1 MANPKLGAKSVPG
14 VACYPLV
21 THKKFSNKFWGS
33 HNWCPWTHIL
43 DSHIGQSYW
52 TVIMTVLFFIV
63 PVQYD
68 CPVCEMCLNKP
79 SSSHKNVRPL
89 FIVKIWILGY
99 NVFKYLLLLCHN
111 AHVMIINV
119 CSWSIGNL
127 GNSVD
132 IYPIFG
138 NAANQRTDQR
148 RATTESDSVRCV
160 GRGSPK
166 TRRKWTE
173 KAQIKKKLPPTGCL
187 SLIPR
192 SRSQTQWMEDP

>member
-68 CPVCEMCLNKP
+68 CPVCEKCLNKP

-99 NVFKYLLLLCHN
+99 NVTSKQLWGPKMPYL
-111 AHVMIINV
+111 
-119 CSWSIGNL
+119 W
-127 GNSVD
+127 D
-132 IYPIFG
+132 IKP
-138 NAANQRTDQR
+138 
-148 RATTESDSVRCV
+148 
-160 GRGSPK
+160 
-166 TRRKWTE
+166 
-173 KAQIKKKLPPTGCL
+173 KLPI
-187 SLIPR
+187 SLEFLTSWCKILNLFPFDDDE
-192 SRSQTQWMEDP
+192 SRLIDLLASAAGKN

>member
-99 NVFKYLLLLCHN
+99 NVRN
-111 AHVMIINV
+111 
-119 CSWSIGNL
+119 
-127 GNSVD
+127 
-132 IYPIFG
+132 P
-138 NAANQRTDQR
+138 
-148 RATTESDSVRCV
+148 
-160 GRGSPK
+160 
-166 TRRKWTE
+166 
-173 KAQIKKKLPPTGCL
+173 L
-187 SLIPR
+187 SFACC
-192 SRSQTQWMEDP
+192 QWMQYIGAFFESSSLYFELRQRHMVRGIKGKALFAQCLQTCGGTGPNLETRVKTVRTVLRERQANIAQVTC

>member
-1 MANPKLGAKSVPG
+1 MANPKLGAKGVPG

-21 THKKFSNKFWGS
+21 THKKISIKFWGS
-33 HNWCPWTHIL
+33 HNWCPWTCIL

-99 NVFKYLLLLCHN
+99 N
-111 AHVMIINV
+111 
-119 CSWSIGNL
+119 
-127 GNSVD
+127 
-132 IYPIFG
+132 
-138 NAANQRTDQR
+138 
-148 RATTESDSVRCV
+148 EE
-160 GRGSPK
+160 GS
-166 TRRKWTE
+166 TLFE
-173 KAQIKKKLPPTGCL
+173 V
-187 SLIPR
+187 R
-192 SRSQTQWMEDP
+192 SRSYPIMRVAAIKSLDTRRQVRSPFVVRCRRRREAICCAERERERESPRQTSEVR

>member
-99 NVFKYLLLLCHN
+99 NGNKGHLSVWQGWGVTKFLKFL
-111 AHVMIINV
+111 IILGTVTELNHFLSQIYIDVTVTNV
-119 CSWSIGNL
+119 
-127 GNSVD
+127 
-132 IYPIFG
+132 
-138 NAANQRTDQR
+138 T
-148 RATTESDSVRCV
+148 
-160 GRGSPK
+160 K
-166 TRRKWTE
+166 
-173 KAQIKKKLPPTGCL
+173 
-187 SLIPR
+187 
-192 SRSQTQWMEDP
+192 

>member
-21 THKKFSNKFWGS
+21 THKKISNKFWGS

-99 NVFKYLLLLCHN
+99 NDHDQHLTTQTDALSTHAATHLFTQLFESAAEDVEFGERGHRRFHPGQVEQHRL
-111 AHVMIINV
+111 AVMGPGQ
-119 CSWSIGNL
+119 SG
-127 GNSVD
+127 
-132 IYPIFG
+132 
-138 NAANQRTDQR
+138 
-148 RATTESDSVRCV
+148 EM
-160 GRGSPK
+160 
-166 TRRKWTE
+166 
-173 KAQIKKKLPPTGCL
+173 
-187 SLIPR
+187 SL
-192 SRSQTQWMEDP
+192 